1 MKSKAMNTYVCT
13 LTLPDGNKIVAK
25 ARAKNVDEEVNIEWS
40 GATDRLSP
48 PVLGK
53 HAVGFLCWYLQARA
67 EQLGGKFEF
76 RNGEGSAT
84 EA

>member
-1 MKSKAMNTYVCT
+1 MNTYVCT

-25 ARAKNVDEEVNIEWS
+25 ARASNIDEEVPIEWS
-40 GATDRLSP
+40 GPTDRLGQAVP
-48 PVLGK
+48 GK

-67 EQLGGKFEF
+67 EQLGGEFKF